1 MALYDSNIPQ
11 VMANPSLHSFFHQS
25 VQGAIR
31 NQQLEASDASV
42 QYLANLLTLFSR
54 SEDLFEQSSDGIHLK
69 PLALMYA
76 DAVEHSTAAG
86 RVRILQKLGDTAL
99 FITGVFADSLNR
111 KIVDVDYY
119 IAMGGSAYSS
129 VSSTIGSRF
138 QDRAGQ
144 ELFNELTEKFVAFVD
159 VLAEVCEQANFNN
172 NRDVMRL
179 YEVWLRTGSKRARSQ
194 LQKLGI
200 TPIPGSRPDFRH

>member
-1 MALYDSNIPQ
+1 MAMFDGSTPQ
-11 VMANPSLHSFFHQS
+11 VIANPSLHSFFHQS
-25 VQGAIR
+25 VQSAVR
-31 NQQLEASDASV
+31 NQQLDASEDSL
-42 QYLANLLTLFSR
+42 QYLASLLTVFSR
-54 SEDLFEQSSDGIHLK
+54 SEDLFERTPDGVHLK

-76 DAVEHSTAAG
+76 DAVENTTTSG

-129 VSSTIGSRF
+129 VSSTMGSRF

-144 ELFNELTEKFVAFVD
+144 QLFNELTEKFVSFVD
-159 VLAEVCEQANFNN
+159 VLSEVCEQANFNT

-179 YEVWLRTGSKRARSQ
+179 YEVWIRTGSKRARSQ

-200 TPIPGSRPDFRH
+200 TPIPGSRTEFRH

>member
-1 MALYDSNIPQ
+1 MALYDGRTPQ
-11 VMANPSLHSFFHQS
+11 VIANSSLQSFFHQS
-25 VQGAIR
+25 VQGAVN
-31 NQQLEASDASV
+31 NQKLEASEASV
-42 QYLANLLTLFSR
+42 KYLADLLTLFSR
-54 SEDLFEQSSDGIHLK
+54 SEDLFEQTADGVDLK

-76 DAVEHSTAAG
+76 DAAANTTAAG

-129 VSSTIGSRF
+129 VSDTFGSRF
-138 QDRAGQ
+138 QDRSGQ
-144 ELFNELTEKFVAFVD
+144 KLFGELTEKFVSFVD
-159 VLAEVCEQANFNN
+159 VLSEVCEQANFNN

-179 YEVWLRTGSKRARSQ
+179 YEVWIRTGSKRARTQ

-200 TPIPGSRPDFRH
+200 TPTPGSRPDFRH

>member
-1 MALYDSNIPQ
+1 MAMYDGSSPQ
-11 VMANPSLHSFFHQS
+11 VIANPSLQSFFHQS
-25 VQGAIR
+25 VQGAIN
-31 NQQLEASDASV
+31 NQNLEASEASI

-54 SEDLFEQSSDGIHLK
+54 SEDLFEQTADGVDMK

-76 DAVEHSTAAG
+76 DAAANTTAAG

-138 QDRAGQ
+138 RDRAGQ
-144 ELFNELTEKFVAFVD
+144 MLFDELTDKFVAFVD

-179 YEVWLRTGSKRARSQ
+179 YEVWIRTGSKRARSQ

>member
-1 MALYDSNIPQ
+1 MASHDDSVSQ
-11 VMANPSLHSFFHQS
+11 VITNPSLRSFFHQS

-31 NQQLEASDASV
+31 NQQLDASDES
-42 QYLANLLTLFSR
+42 QRYLANLLTLFSR
-54 SEDLFEQSSDGIHLK
+54 SEDLFEQTEEGVDLK

-76 DAVEHSTAAG
+76 DAAANTTTAG
-86 RVRILQKLGDTAL
+86 RIRILQKLGDTAL

-111 KIVDVDYY
+111 KLVDVDYY

-129 VSSTIGSRF
+129 VSETMGHRF
-138 QDRAGQ
+138 RDKAAQR
-144 ELFNELTEKFVAFVD
+144 LFDELTDKFVAFVD
-159 VLAEVCEQANFNN
+159 VLGEVCEQANFNN

-179 YEVWLRTGSKRARSQ
+179 YEVWLRTGSKRAQLQ

-200 TPIPGSRPDFRH
+200 TPVADSRPNFRH

>member
-1 MALYDSNIPQ
+1 MALHNGSTSRLIT
-11 VMANPSLHSFFHQS
+11 NPSLQSFFQQS
-25 VQGAIR
+25 VQGAIS
-31 NQQLEASDASV
+31 NQKLEASEASA

-54 SEDLFEQSSDGIHLK
+54 SEDLFEQTADGVDLK

-76 DAVEHSTAAG
+76 DAAADTSASG

-144 ELFNELTEKFVAFVD
+144 QLFEELTDKFVAFVD

-179 YEVWLRTGSKRARSQ
+179 YEVWIRTGSKRARSQ

>member
-1 MALYDSNIPQ
+1 MALYNGSTSQLIT
-11 VMANPSLHSFFHQS
+11 NPSLQAFFHQS
-25 VQGAIR
+25 VQGAIS
-31 NQQLEASDASV
+31 NQKLEASEESA

-54 SEDLFEQSSDGIHLK
+54 SEDLFEQTADGVDLK

-76 DAVEHSTAAG
+76 DAASNSTAAG
-86 RVRILQKLGDTAL
+86 RIRILQKLGDTAL

-129 VSSTIGSRF
+129 VSSTMGSRF

-144 ELFNELTEKFVAFVD
+144 KLFDELTEKFVAFVD

-172 NRDVMRL
+172 NSDVMRL
-179 YEVWLRTGSKRARSQ
+179 YEVWIRTGSKRAHSR

-200 TPIPGSRPDFRH
+200 TPTPGSRPDFRH

>member
-1 MALYDSNIPQ
+1 MALYDDSTPQ
-11 VMANPSLHSFFHQS
+11 VIANSSLQSFFHQS
-25 VQGAIR
+25 VQGAVN
-31 NQQLEASDASV
+31 NQKLEASEASV

-54 SEDLFEQSSDGIHLK
+54 SEDLFEQTADGVDLK

-76 DAVEHSTAAG
+76 DAAANTTPAV

-129 VSSTIGSRF
+129 VSDTVGSRF

-144 ELFNELTEKFVAFVD
+144 MLFGELTEKFVPFVD
-159 VLAEVCEQANFNN
+159 VLSEVCEQANFNN

-179 YEVWLRTGSKRARSQ
+179 YEVWIRTGSKRARSQ

-200 TPIPGSRPDFRH
+200 TPTPGSRPDFKH